1 MMAEHYGSGPEWLL
15 PLLWVLAID
24 PELGQQPQDESCVD
38 LWLAAPSGAIEHT
51 KGAAELHTTTQKA
64 VG

>member
-1 MMAEHYGSGPEWLL
+1 MEREKS
-15 PLLWVLAID
+15 D
-24 PELGQQPQDESCVD
+24 D